1 MASEASQSISLKIL
15 VEKET
20 NRVVFAEANK
30 DFVDAIFSFLTMPIG
45 TIVNLT
51 REHLLKGESGCLN
64 NLYESVEK
72 LDEEHLASD
81 HKEILLHPQSATE
94 GYFKNLKLNLIENNS
109 SKCYLCSY
117 QYCTSLNYYQIDSC
131 QCGRDLEYFVYMSEV
146 ILPDEG
152 MFVTP
157 TARYIVTDDLRVLPM
172 STSTGLLLLKD
183 FGAMDGSKIEERSL
197 NIGKEEILK
206 LLKYSLTSMTPL
218 SDTIMEPFIGKTSNT
233 HCVKHGPSTRQFP
246 CVDDI
251 IDNPQIN
258 LKLVVNKYDNKALYY
273 AEVGEDFVSVLCRFL
288 AFPIG
293 YVFKEFSSLS
303 FKGCLGNLYR
313 SIQNSDLDKFFKSEK
328 MKSAL
333 LDPKLAPGLAGG
345 CKLFGIEEA
354 AKPSCSTLTKK
365 SLRRIQKSIGEYNI
379 SDGLVKGP
387 AMFMVMDNLSIAPL
401 SMISSLSLIN
411 SLKVPVSDVQ
421 ELKVTMGEEEAL
433 RLLAASLISKSALTD
448 AFMLKEQKEE
458 S

>member
-1 MASEASQSISLKIL
+1 MASEASQSITLKIL
-15 VEKET
+15 VEKEK

-30 DFVDAIFSFLTMPIG
+30 DFVDVIFSFLTMPIG
-45 TIVNLT
+45 TIVSLT
-51 REHLLKGESGCLN
+51 REHLLKRESGCLN

-81 HKEILLHPQSATE
+81 HKEMILHPRSATE
-94 GYFKNLKLNLIENNS
+94 GYIRNLKLNLIEN
-109 SKCYLCSY
+109 SKWYLCWDKYCNFLSY
-117 QYCTSLNYYQIDSC
+117 YYQIDSC
-131 QCGRDLEYFVYMSEV
+131 RCGQALDRFAFTSEV

-157 TARYIVTDDLRVLPM
+157 TARYIVTDDLRVFPM
-172 STSTGLLLLKD
+172 STGTGLSLLKD
-183 FGAMDGSKIEERSL
+183 FGVMDGSKIEERSL
-197 NIGKEEILK
+197 NMGKEEILK

-246 CVDDI
+246 RVEDI
-251 IDNPQIN
+251 IDNRRIN
-258 LKLVVNKYDNKALYY
+258 LKLVVNKSDNKAVYY
-273 AEVGEDFVSVLCRFL
+273 AEVGEDFVGVLCCFL

-313 SIQNSDLDKFFKSEK
+313 SIQNSDLEKFFKSEK

-333 LDPKLAPGLAGG
+333 LNPKLAPGLAGG

-354 AKPSCSTLTKK
+354 AKPSCST
-365 SLRRIQKSIGEYNI
+365 SRNGSIYSIQSTGEYKI
-379 SDGLVKGP
+379 GDGLVKGP
-387 AMFMVMDNLSIAPL
+387 SMFMVTDNLSIAPL
-401 SMISSLSLIN
+401 SMISGLSLIN

-421 ELKVTMGEEEAL
+421 ELKVTMGEKEAL
-433 RLLAASLISKSALTD
+433 RLLAAALISKSALTD
-448 AFMLKEQKEE
+448 AFMPKEQKEE
-458 S
+458 P